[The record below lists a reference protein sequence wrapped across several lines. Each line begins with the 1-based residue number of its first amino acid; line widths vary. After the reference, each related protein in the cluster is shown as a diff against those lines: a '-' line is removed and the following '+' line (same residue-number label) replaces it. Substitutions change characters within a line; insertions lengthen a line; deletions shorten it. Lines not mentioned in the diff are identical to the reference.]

1 METMTAFVTIKN
13 MIRVYEFT
21 MFVSQV
27 FGLWHE
33 RFDGDG
39 DGDFSHWIW
48 VAWIALDRTKK
59 LVTKVCLRLYLHL
72 KTFSDYNF
80 CFYLL
85 INNYEKYHL
94 FLFMKSISK
103 PQVKDAIFEEESS
116 TSPKIKRNSTH
127 YHLFFLSICYVTYH

>member
-39 DGDFSHWIW
+39 DGDFSH
-48 VAWIALDRTKK
+48 
-59 LVTKVCLRLYLHL
+59 
-72 KTFSDYNF
+72 
-80 CFYLL
+80 
-85 INNYEKYHL
+85 
-94 FLFMKSISK
+94 
-103 PQVKDAIFEEESS
+103 
-116 TSPKIKRNSTH
+116 
-127 YHLFFLSICYVTYH
+127 